1 MRKLALLGAVVALAL
16 ASASCQQGAGQV
28 TVTELN
34 TFDEKVS
41 YAFGLDA
48 GRMLSQVQVDVDID
62 SFVQGVQDGWLGNE
76 GLMTPEEINAVREEY
91 ATTAQQRATEMRESQ
106 GETNAVEGAA
116 FLEANKMQDGVM
128 TTASGL
134 QYMVIE
140 KGDGPKPSASDR
152 VTVHYRGTLIDGSE
166 FDSSYSRG
174 QPATF
179 PVSGVIPGWVEGL
192 QLMNVGGK
200 YKFFIPS
207 ELAYGE
213 RGAGQ
218 RIGPNAV
225 LIFEV
230 ELLEI
235 AK

>member
-1 MRKLALLGAVVALAL
+1 
-16 ASASCQQGAGQV
+16 
-28 TVTELN
+28 
-34 TFDEKVS
+34 
-41 YAFGLDA
+41 
-48 GRMLSQVQVDVDID
+48 
-62 SFVQGVQDGWLGNE
+62 
-76 GLMTPEEINAVREEY
+76 
-91 ATTAQQRATEMRESQ
+91 MRESQ
-106 GETNAVEGAA
+106 GETNTVEGAA